1 MYVVLMLYSY
11 FMQLAYPLSYPL
23 DLAERFSTLIELVTA
38 RIVDA
43 RRPTAFST
51 GAALGLLPRLYA
63 RIIP

>member
-1 MYVVLMLYSY
+1 MYVVLILYSY
-11 FMQLAYPLSYPL
+11 FMQLSYPL
-23 DLAERFSTLIELVTA
+23 PCHSELAERFSTLIELVTA

-43 RRPTAFST
+43 RRPTVFST